1 MCRDG
6 KQQMHNL
13 CFEGR
18 EMTEIVNILNR
29 KTPEMLLFVLMVKES
44 DSPRGDLDSYFN
56 LNGENNVEV
65 ELKVN
70 GVELKFTPLI
80 ERLCEK
86 LDEHILEKA
95 KELLS
100 RSRLEKLE
108 QILSEAEWKIEQEL
122 EKLMKDEK

>member
-1 MCRDG
+1 
-6 KQQMHNL
+6 
-13 CFEGR
+13 
-18 EMTEIVNILNR
+18 MTEIVNILNR